1 MAASVRIYLRLP
13 LYSQMEISQTQK
25 LVICEIILQNHE
37 EPFKNLLMLNIH
49 TNFQA
54 LTSADGT
61 QSSPLKVL
69 WNVKCSVYQ

>member
-1 MAASVRIYLRLP
+1 
-13 LYSQMEISQTQK
+13 
-25 LVICEIILQNHE
+25 
-37 EPFKNLLMLNIH
+37 MLNIH

-69 WNVKCSVYQ
+69 WNVKCSAYQSIVQETLLLGVPWELT